1 MGIREK
7 SNYVW
12 QFCLI
17 GCFLIDF
24 LTGCATATPEAPTP
38 KPTAIPTETS
48 IPPTPIPQP
57 TGTYPADIQ
66 TIERVEILFDGENC
80 IYDGPIAIQHG
91 EFTVFFDNQ
100 TDEVV
105 LYDIFLLT
113 EGKSWQDVVDN
124 FAGGGRNVEMP
135 DWAILQSGSINIKDT
150 REKAYNLEPGS
161 YALACSEILQTGGWI
176 DYLGSPLEVK

>member
-1 MGIREK
+1 MK
-7 SNYVW
+7 SKASHPFTLLLVV
-12 QFCLI
+12 L
-17 GCFLIDF
+17 FLIP
-24 LTGCATATPEAPTP
+24 GCSTSDANKEAVVVDELVVTF
-38 KPTAIPTETS
+38 KP
-48 IPPTPIPQP
+48 
-57 TGTYPADIQ
+57 
-66 TIERVEILFDGENC
+66 ENC
-80 IYDGPIAIQHG
+80 IYDGPTVIQHG